1 MRKILTTALILALF
15 LSCTRKEINKYIV
28 PQKELIPMLCDFH
41 ILDAAS
47 KQGVISN
54 NRNNLVR
61 HSHYNSILL
70 KYNIERS
77 RFDSTIQYYTQRPIE
92 YKALYEF
99 VASKIIN
106 KLEQNQID

>member
-1 MRKILTTALILALF
+1 MKNIFRISILIVF
-15 LSCTRKEINKYIV
+15 FVSCTNQEANTFII
-28 PQKELIPMLCDFH
+28 PEDILIPMLCDFH

-61 HSHYNSILL
+61 HSQYNSILF

-77 RFDSTIQYYTQRPIE
+77 KFDSTIRYYTQRPIK
-92 YKALYEF
+92 YKSLYEF
-99 VASKIIN
+99 VESKIIK

>member
-1 MRKILTTALILALF
+1 MKNIFRISILIVF
-15 LSCTRKEINKYIV
+15 FVSCTNKEANIFIV
-28 PQKELIPMLCDFH
+28 PEDILIPMLCDFH

-61 HSHYNSILL
+61 HSQYNSILL

-92 YKALYEF
+92 YKALYEI

>member
-1 MRKILTTALILALF
+1 MKNIFRISILIVF
-15 LSCTRKEINKYIV
+15 FVSCTNKEANIFIV
-28 PQKELIPMLCDFH
+28 PEDILIPMLCDFH